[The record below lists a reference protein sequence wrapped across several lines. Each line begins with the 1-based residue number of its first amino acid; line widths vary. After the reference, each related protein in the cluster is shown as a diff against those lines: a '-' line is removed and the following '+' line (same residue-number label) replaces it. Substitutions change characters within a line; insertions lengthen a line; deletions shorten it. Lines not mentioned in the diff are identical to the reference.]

1 MTEPL
6 IPIPRRGLINPPIST
21 THPEYLGYS
30 DWMKW
35 RCAYEAGRTFI
46 ERYMVK
52 LSNLESDSDFEDRKS
67 IAYAPSFAKAAINDI
82 KNSIFQRTA
91 DVERIGGPKTYQDAI
106 KNLDGGGVDLLGNT
120 MGSFIGMSI
129 LPELLVLAK
138 IGVLV
143 DAPSDL
149 GVTLAEKQGKR
160 PYLSVFNREDI
171 INWAPDVPIN
181 GFTALLLREVVDE
194 PDEFGLPGSTKTIF
208 RYYRKTVD
216 GVIVQF
222 YTADNNL
229 PYEEHF
235 LRIPEIPFTIFELPL
250 SLMEDVADYQIALL
264 NIESSDISFVRKANY
279 PFYFEYYDPKVE
291 APYLKQPSASSTGTE
306 AEVVGRAKDTKV
318 GSTHGRRIPKG
329 VDKPGF
335 INPDPETLRVSMEKS
350 QQLKEDIRL
359 LVNLNLMNMD
369 PRRQSVESKTM
380 DTHGLEASLSYIGLE
395 LQRGET
401 EIGKYWSYFEG
412 SKDFPKITYPKSYNL
427 QTEADRQ
434 DEAAR
439 LEKLQT
445 KIPSDT
451 YRRAVA
457 KRIAR
462 LTMYGMSEKEL
473 SAIEKEIDDADTLT
487 SDPDQILAAHK
498 AGLVDD
504 TIAAVSLGYP
514 KETVEQARK
523 DRAERIRL
531 TLEAQGGV
539 DSASQA
545 RGAEEFGGAQSDAEK
560 EAKAVRGKADKVI
573 QDDESTDTD

>member
-1 MTEPL
+1 MTQLSLPL
-6 IPIPRRGLINPPIST
+6 PRRGRATPPIST
-21 THPEYLGYS
+21 THPDYIGYS
-30 DWMKW
+30 DWLKW
-35 RCAYEAGRTFI
+35 RCAYDAGRVFI
-46 ERYMVK
+46 EEYMVK
-52 LSNLESDSDFEDRKS
+52 LSNLESTEDFEDRKS

-91 DVERIGGPKTYQDAI
+91 DVERVGGPQTYRDAI
-106 KNLDGGGVDLLGNT
+106 KGEDGGVDLLGNA
-120 MGSFIGMSI
+120 MGSFVGMSI
-129 LPELLVLAK
+129 LPELLVMAK
-138 IGVLV
+138 VGVLV

-149 GVTLAEKQGKR
+149 GVTMAEKQGKR
-160 PYLSVFNREDI
+160 PFFSVFQREDI
-171 INWAPDVPIN
+171 VNWAPEVPVD
-181 GFTALLLREVVDE
+181 GFTSLLLREVTDEVD
-194 PDEFGLPGSTKTIF
+194 DYGLPNGTKTIF
-208 RYYRKTVD
+208 RYYRRTLD
-216 GVIVQF
+216 GVVVQF
-222 YTADNNL
+222 YSADNNL

-235 LRIPEIPFTIFELPL
+235 LRIPKIPFTVFELPL

-264 NIESSDISFVRKANY
+264 NLESADISFARKANY
-279 PFYFEYYDPKVE
+279 PFYYEWYDPRAE
-291 APYLKQPSASSTGTE
+291 APYLKQTSASSTGTE
-306 AEVVGRAKDTKV
+306 AEALAKSKDVKV

-329 VDKPGF
+329 LDKPGF
-335 INPDPETLRVSMEKS
+335 INPDPETLRVSMEKG

-395 LQRGET
+395 LQRGEA
-401 EIGKYWSYFEG
+401 ELGRHWSYFEG
-412 SKDFPKITYPKSYNL
+412 SKDYPKITYPKSYNL

-434 DEAAR
+434 DEATR

-462 LTMYGMSEKEL
+462 LTMYGLSEKEL
-473 SAIEKEIDDADTLT
+473 AAIEKEIEEADTLT

-504 TIAAVSLGYP
+504 KIAAVSLGYP
-514 KETVEQARK
+514 EETVEQARK

-531 TLEAQGGV
+531 TLEAQGGL
-539 DSASQA
+539 DAASQA
-545 RGAEEFGGAQSDAEK
+545 RGADEFSGAQSDAEK
-560 EAKAVRGKADKVI
+560 EAKSVRGKADKVI